1 MEIDEEKLRPLYV
14 SGILG
19 DGSLG
24 KYGSMAFSSVQ
35 KDYMEYKKELSG
47 LELEVKTK
55 MNLGFKKAE
64 IHMIS
69 ILANEYGK
77 TFLDKTLEEVVN
89 ELDELSLVLWLYDDG
104 SLHKKNLFYNINTH
118 SFTYEQQRDILIP
131 KLNEFG
137 IYPKILEERKKDGR
151 VFNYLYVPKYEGT
164 VEINE
169 LLKKYPVE
177 GYKYKTFD
185 DPYIE
190 RYYKMKEKFKGCQI
204 CIQFLGRSLM
214 NNPDFESLFETLEV
228 NDKGF
233 LYSKNKKDF
242 KDKVPKRS
250 IILR

>member
-1 MEIDEEKLRPLYV
+1 MEIDEGKLRPLYV

-24 KYGSMAFSSVQ
+24 KYGSMYFSSIQ
-35 KDYMEYKKELSG
+35 KDYIGFKKDLSG
-47 LELEVKTK
+47 LDLEVKTK

-64 IHMIS
+64 IHSVS
-69 ILANEYGK
+69 IPANDFGK
-77 TFLDKTLEEVVN
+77 TYLNKTLEEVVK
-89 ELDELSLVLWLYDDG
+89 ELDELSLALWLYDDG

-137 IYPKILEERKKDGR
+137 IYPKILEDKKKDGR

-169 LLKKYPVE
+169 ILKKYPVE

-185 DPYIE
+185 DPYIK
-190 RYYKMKEKFKGCQI
+190 RFQKLKSKFKGCEI
-204 CIQFLGRSLM
+204 CISYLGGSLM
-214 NNPDFESLFETLEV
+214 NNPDFESFFETLEV

-242 KDKVPKRS
+242 KGKVPKRS